1 MEQIDHKTDPYSIVR
16 EFDRES
22 ISLKELYQ
30 KFQKKD
36 IDYKVYVVRE
46 NQYPE
51 NEEFELVGILGSGRS
66 CYVFLALVDKKLVSL
81 RMSYEESDFTD
92 KFDSVRVEM
101 EGDYDEHFLKL
112 LYPSIPVGNICVGSV
127 KKKKKLFFDKKVFA
141 SFWEKADAT
150 LTSRLG
156 SPIEQKLQW
165 FREFLNQ
172 VPSERVVCFVPEGGR
187 PEFIPEGSGERL
199 VFGGT
204 TFMAWQG
211 DLEGGGGRPEGVN
224 FFMPGLGIPLVGEEK
239 ACRGVEKLL
248 KKAGF
253 RVTVGKPDS
262 HMQAAVTAVMTAF
275 VGGLELAEWSLKK
288 FRRSQWLRRAAEA
301 AREAVLGQLP
311 KASAFTRTVL
321 GIPVLTTGFHLATFF
336 LPLLFPFDLEKYLK
350 FHYLKTRDQT
360 LALLELFARDGM
372 KRELPVETIQELLQG
387 LRDNG

>member
-1 MEQIDHKTDPYSIVR
+1 M
-16 EFDRES
+16 
-22 ISLKELYQ
+22 
-30 KFQKKD
+30 
-36 IDYKVYVVRE
+36 KV
-46 NQYPE
+46 
-51 NEEFELVGILGSGRS
+51 LIAGCGAVGQ
-66 CYVFLALVDKKLVSL
+66 VFGLALQKAGVALGFYDRPATVEKL
-81 RMSYEESDFTD
+81 
-92 KFDSVRVEM
+92 KQ
-101 EGDYDEHFLKL
+101 
-112 LYPSIPVGNICVGSV
+112 
-127 KKKKKLFFDKKVFA
+127 
-141 SFWEKADAT
+141 
-150 LTSRLG
+150 RLG
-156 SPIEQKLQW
+156 QGGLPLSQISRSHRRDPIVHKLEDFQVVADVAESQRFKPDQIWFTTPSPVYYTEW
-165 FREFLNQ
+165 FREFLQQ
-172 VPSERVVCFVPEGGR
+172 VPSEQVVCFIPEGGR

-239 ACRGVEKLL
+239 ACREVEKLL

-372 KRELPVETIQELLQG
+372 KRELPVETIRGLLQG